1 MADIYNNDV
10 AQFPTHFLAGPALIK
25 EGRGRYGLASEN
37 YTYPTMTSVG
47 GPKDDYY
54 AEVWVDGMD
63 WQNTYWLLEHA
74 YSETPVAIP
83 LLVFSSTNEEKI
95 FNPFDMHNL
104 FRSMIVYRRNKRG
117 PTDRSGEW
125 TTSRDSTWPYLHLLN
140 ESHTVGE
147 LSKDLASFVFQH
159 NSQPAVTFY
168 LNKTCVPLAEGIVK
182 LRG

>member
-10 AQFPTHFLAGPALIK
+10 SQFHTHFLAGPLLIK
-25 EGRGRYGLASEN
+25 EGRKKYGLTSEN
-37 YTYPTMTSVG
+37 HTYPTMTSVG

-74 YSETPVAIP
+74 YFETPVAVP

-95 FNPFDMHNL
+95 FNSFDLHTL
-104 FRSMIVYRRNKRG
+104 FRSMILYRRNKMG
-117 PTDRSGEW
+117 PTDRSEER
-125 TTSRDSTWPYLHLLN
+125 TTARDSTWPYLHLIDD
-140 ESHTVGE
+140 SHTIGM
-147 LSKDLASFVFQH
+147 SPDLASFVFQH

-168 LNKTCVPLAEGIVK
+168 LNQTCVPLTEGIVK
-182 LRG
+182 RRS

>member
-1 MADIYNNDV
+1 MPDIYNNDV
-10 AQFPTHFLAGPALIK
+10 AQFHTHFLAGPELIK
-25 EGRGRYGLASEN
+25 EGRKKYGLASEN

-47 GPKDDYY
+47 GARDDYY

-74 YSETPVAIP
+74 YGETVVAIP
-83 LLVFSSTNEEKI
+83 LLVFTSNNEEKA

-104 FRSMIVYRRNKRG
+104 FRAAMIYRRNKMG
-117 PTDRSGEW
+117 PTDRSEEW
-125 TTSRDSTWPYLHLLN
+125 TVFRDSTWPYLYLIN
-140 ESHTVGE
+140 EDHTVDE
-147 LSKDLASFVFQH
+147 LSKDLGSFLFTH

-182 LRG
+182 RRS